1 MAKGTVVSIQIAKD
15 AKGDMENLQEVL
27 AIEGKGLEGDRY
39 CNQVGSYSH
48 NPGPDR
54 EVTLI
59 EAEAL
64 EAMERDYGT
73 TLEPKD
79 SRRNITTRG
88 VALNHL
94 VLGREFSVGEVRMR
108 GLRVCEPCVNLVKL
122 TGKNVMQGLVHR
134 GGVRAQVLNSGTI
147 RVGDTV
153 EWDTE
158 GAYAPDLPGTTKRT
172 AAG

>member
-1 MAKGTVVSIQIAKD
+1 MAKGSVVSIQIAKD
-15 AKGDMENLQEVL
+15 AKGDMESLQKVL

-73 TLEPKD
+73 TLDPKD

-88 VALNHL
+88 VPLNHL
-94 VLGREFSVGEVRMR
+94 VQGREFSVGEVRMR
-108 GLRVCEPCVNLVKL
+108 GLRVCEPCANLVKL
-122 TGKNVMQGLVHR
+122 TGKNVLQGLVHR

-147 RVGDTV
+147 RVGDTI
-153 EWDTE
+153 EWETE
-158 GAYAPDLPGTTKRT
+158 SS
-172 AAG
+172 

>member
-1 MAKGTVVSIQIAKD
+1 MAKGLVVSIQITQE
-15 AKGDMENLQEVL
+15 AKGTMESLREVL
-27 AIEGKGLEGDRY
+27 AVKGRGLEGDRY
-39 CNQVGSYSH
+39 CNHVGSYSH

-64 EAMERDYGT
+64 EAMGRDYGT
-73 TLEPKD
+73 TLDPKD

-94 VLGREFSVGEVRMR
+94 VQGREFTIGEVRMR
-108 GLRVCEPCVNLVKL
+108 GLRLCEPCANLVKL
-122 TGKNVMQGLVHR
+122 TGKNVLQGLIHR
-134 GGVRAQVLNSGTI
+134 GGVRAQVLNGGTI

-153 EWDTE
+153 EWE
-158 GAYAPDLPGTTKRT
+158 PKGA
-172 AAG
+172 

>member
-1 MAKGTVVSIQIAKD
+1 MTKGSVVSIQIAKD
-15 AKGDMENLQEVL
+15 AKGTMESLQEVQ
-27 AIEGKGLEGDRY
+27 AVEGRGLEGDRY

-73 TLEPKD
+73 TLDPKD

-88 VALNHL
+88 VPLNHL
-94 VLGREFSVGEVRMR
+94 LQGREF
-108 GLRVCEPCVNLVKL
+108 
-122 TGKNVMQGLVHR
+122 T
-134 GGVRAQVLNSGTI
+134 
-147 RVGDTV
+147 VGDRA
-153 EWDTE
+153 DA
-158 GAYAPDLPGTTKRT
+158 GAARLRALRQPRQAYGQER
-172 AAG
+172 AAGARAPGRPARPSAQQRHHPRR

>member
-1 MAKGTVVSIQIAKD
+1 MAKGSVVSIQIAKD
-15 AKGDMENLQEVL
+15 AKGAMENLQEVQ
-27 AIEGKGLEGDRY
+27 AVEGRGLEGDRY

-73 TLEPKD
+73 TLDPKD

-88 VALNHL
+88 VPLNHL
-94 VLGREFSVGEVRMR
+94 LQGREFTIGTVRMR

-122 TGKNVMQGLVHR
+122 TGKNVLQGLVHR
-134 GGVRAQVLNSGTI
+134 GGLRAQVLNSGTI

-158 GAYAPDLPGTTKRT
+158 GAYAPDLPGTTKRA

>member
-1 MAKGTVVSIQIAKD
+1 MATGSVVSIQIAKD
-15 AKGDMENLQEVL
+15 AKGDMENLQEVR
-27 AIEGKGLEGDRY
+27 AVVGQGLEGDRY

-73 TLEPKD
+73 TLDPKD

-88 VALNHL
+88 VPLNHL
-94 VLGREFSVGEVRMR
+94 V
-108 GLRVCEPCVNLVKL
+108 
-122 TGKNVMQGLVHR
+122 
-134 GGVRAQVLNSGTI
+134 
-147 RVGDTV
+147 
-153 EWDTE
+153 
-158 GAYAPDLPGTTKRT
+158 
-172 AAG
+172 